1 MSCGSPYH
9 DIVILPTYLFGNK
22 PLDPALD
29 TIDTS
34 LVIGENRV
42 ARPLRLEHSIMLAD
56 LSDISDV
63 EARKGLM
70 YGASLA
76 SLPYNMGLEGILR
89 GDQEFVDEVGAKV
102 IYPWTSNRFGVSA
115 KMLNQATAI
124 EVHVS
129 GTILPSFKPIQE
141 GGSFGSSM
149 HLDMESPKD
158 LKKHVDLL
166 KEISSYNIPILLKI
180 GAGNVYGDVKLAAK
194 SGADAIVI
202 DTSIASHPHLKDILG
217 HDVGMPVLG
226 VIPPALKA
234 MKETNA
240 KEENIKV
247 LISGGSLSGMDVFK
261 SLAMGIDGVCLGREF
276 LVNSFKDAPGRS
288 QDDHDIAPGSIELP
302 RNANWKMAGENL
314 AKNIHSACETVG
326 YLFAITANAN
336 KKALT
341 SECLRATTYDAAS
354 LTGLKLA
361 GYEKALP
368 IWMH

>member
-1 MSCGSPYH
+1 MSCQSPYH

-22 PLDPALD
+22 PLDPSLD
-29 TIDTS
+29 AIDTS
-34 LVIGENRV
+34 LVIGDGRV
-42 ARPLRLEHSIMLAD
+42 QHPLRLEHSIMLAD
-56 LSDISDV
+56 LSEISNI
-63 EARKGLM
+63 EARKALI
-70 YGASLA
+70 YGASLG

-89 GDQEFVDEVGAKV
+89 GDQDFVDEVGAKV

-124 EVHVS
+124 EIHIS
-129 GTILPSFKPIQE
+129 GTLLPSFKPMQE
-141 GGSFGSSM
+141 GGSSGPSM
-149 HLDMESPKD
+149 HMDMESPKD
-158 LKKHVDLL
+158 LKKHVDML
-166 KEISSYNIPILLKI
+166 KEISDYNIPIILNI

-194 SGADAIVI
+194 AGADAIVI
-202 DTSIASHPHLKDILG
+202 DTNLLSHPHLKDLLG
-217 HDVGMPVLG
+217 QDMGMPVLG
-226 VIPPALKA
+226 IIPPALKA

-261 SLAMGIDGVCLGREF
+261 SLAMGMDGVCLGRNF
-276 LVNSFKDAPGRS
+276 LIRAFQGQGHPTTEEGKNDVTVEIPDN
-288 QDDHDIAPGSIELP
+288 I
-302 RNANWKMAGENL
+302 NWKQAGENV
-314 AKNIHSACETVG
+314 AMNIRGLTEQVG
-326 YLFAITANAN
+326 YLFAITANAS
-336 KKALT
+336 KKTLT